1 MSCGFPRSCSI
12 SHNCKR
18 SPISRYTIYSDCL
31 NGLSIEYS
39 LSWSKMASSSI
50 AITLKQLH
58 LSSRARAAALP
69 RCCHRSSIPQQRGVL
84 RLRIGSRHAST
95 ESSATETTT
104 TVAPKKEGNGLRRA
118 ALGTSLAVTLFA
130 GYIYLTDTRAS
141 IHRYGVVPLIRL
153 IYPDAED
160 AHHAGVKALRRLYD
174 LGLHPRERGNPD
186 GDGSLETEV
195 LFPSIWI
202 IARILVLSQLLLGF
216 WVQAL

>member
-1 MSCGFPRSCSI
+1 
-12 SHNCKR
+12 
-18 SPISRYTIYSDCL
+18 
-31 NGLSIEYS
+31 
-39 LSWSKMASSSI
+39 MASSSI
-50 AITLKQLH
+50 AIALKQLH

-104 TVAPKKEGNGLRRA
+104 TVAPKKEGSGLRRA

-202 IARILVLSQLLLGF
+202 IA
-216 WVQAL
+216 